1 MKGPVSALGTH
12 PMKPGRASRRRRS
25 HPPKAENV
33 RPAVSLERVLP
44 WALVAIAIA
53 GLTAGLL
60 ARAAG
65 RPDLADLAWAL
76 GTVPVIAGLAVS
88 IVRDLLSDRV
98 GVDAIALLSMSA
110 ALALGQ
116 PLAGAVVALMY
127 SGGNVLEEI
136 AIARAERDL
145 RSLVDRAPRQAHRKS
160 SDRIEDVPI
169 EDVAIGDELL
179 VRGGE
184 IVPVDGVVGSLS
196 ATIDESAVTGE
207 PIPVQK
213 PRGNAVLSGSLNAG
227 EAFQLTVTATAGES
241 TYAGIVRMVTAAQTA
256 KAPFVRLADR
266 YALIFLPVTL
276 VIAFVAWFISGDLTR
291 SLAVLVAA
299 TPCPLI
305 LAAPVAFIAGVAQAA
320 RRGILAKGG
329 GALEA
334 LARAHTVLFDKTGTL
349 TVGGARLLSVEV
361 APGEDPNEV
370 LMLGASLEQASHHVL
385 AKAVVVAAADRGLEL
400 KPPEHVKETM
410 GSGLNGLIDGRR
422 VKVGSRE
429 MIPPHAAPSP
439 WELRAIRRASWRSA
453 LIVFVAVDDR
463 PIGALLLA
471 DELRADTPRAIRL
484 LRDAGIARMVMVTGD
499 RAAAAQAIGAAL
511 DLDAVLADRVP
522 SDKVD
527 AVRSE
532 QRLHPTI
539 MVGDGINDAPALA
552 VADVGVALGAR
563 GASAS
568 SEAADVVILTDRLD
582 RVGDAIMI
590 AQRARR
596 IALQSIFAGM
606 GMSLVAMMAAAAGW
620 LDPVPAAIVQEV
632 IDVAVILNALR
643 ALVPSLVS
651 GGPRITAEQGRTL
664 HHDHQALFKDL
675 DRLRQIVDEL
685 DDVTPE
691 SAAAMIG
698 EAHRLVQNSV
708 VAHERDD
715 EDSVYPKLTEVLRD
729 RHGLSAMSRA
739 HREILHLARLL
750 DRIVE
755 DLPSEK
761 IDRYLVRDAQRV
773 IEAIE
778 TLVRMHTAQEE
789 DIYEAV
795 VSPA

>member
-1 MKGPVSALGTH
+1 MSF
-12 PMKPGRASRRRRS
+12 
-25 HPPKAENV
+25 
-33 RPAVSLERVLP
+33 ERVLR
-44 WALVAIAIA
+44 WTLVAIAIA
-53 GLTAGLL
+53 GLAAGIL

-65 RPDLADLAWAL
+65 RLDLADLAWAL
-76 GTVPVIAGLAVS
+76 GTAPVIGGLAVS
-88 IVRDLLSDRV
+88 IVRDLLGGRL

-127 SGGNVLEEI
+127 SGGNVLEDI

-145 RSLVDRAPRQAHRKS
+145 RSLVDRAPRHAHRKN
-160 SDRIEDVPI
+160 DERIGDVPI
-169 EDVAIGDELL
+169 EDVVVGEQLL
-179 VRGGE
+179 VRAGE
-184 IVPVDGVVGSLS
+184 IVPVDGIVGSVF

-207 PIPVQK
+207 PIPVEK
-213 PRGNAVLSGSLNAG
+213 TRGSAVLSGSLNAG
-227 EAFQLTVTATAGES
+227 ETFELTVTAPAGES

-256 KAPFVRLADR
+256 KAPFVRMADR

-276 VIAFVAWFISGDLTR
+276 VMAFVAWRISGDLTR

-320 RRGILAKGG
+320 RRGILVKGG
-329 GALEA
+329 AALEA
-334 LARAHTVLFDKTGTL
+334 LARAHTVLLDKTGTL

-361 APGEDPNEV
+361 APGQDADEV
-370 LMLGASLEQASHHVL
+370 LTLGASLEQASHHVL
-385 AKAVVVAAADRGLEL
+385 AKAVVAAAVDRGLKL
-400 KPPEHVKETM
+400 RPPEHVKETM
-410 GSGLNGLIDGRR
+410 GSGLSGLIDGRR
-422 VKVGSRE
+422 VTAGSRE
-429 MIPPHAAPSP
+429 MLLSHAELSP

-453 LIVFVAVDDR
+453 LIVFVAVDGR
-463 PIGALLLA
+463 SIGALLLA
-471 DELRADTPRAIRL
+471 DELRPDTPRAIRL
-484 LRDAGIARMVMVTGD
+484 LRDAGIVRMVMVTGD

-522 SDKVD
+522 SDKVE
-527 AVRSE
+527 AVRTE
-532 QRLHPTI
+532 QRQHPTI

-552 VADVGVALGAR
+552 VADIGVALGAR

-568 SEAADVVILTDRLD
+568 SEAADVVILADRLD
-582 RVGDAIMI
+582 RVGEAIVI

-596 IALQSIFAGM
+596 IAVQSIVVGM
-606 GMSLVAMMAAAAGW
+606 GLSLAAMVAATLGW

-643 ALVPSLVS
+643 ALTPALVR
-651 GGPRITAEQGRTL
+651 GGPRITTEQGLSL
-664 HHDHQALFKDL
+664 HHDHQALFRDL
-675 DRLRQIVDEL
+675 DRLRDIVDAL

-691 SAAAMIG
+691 SAAALIG
-698 EAHRLVQNSV
+698 EAHRLVQTSV
-708 VAHERDD
+708 VMHERED
-715 EDSVYPKLTEVLRD
+715 EDSVYPKLAEVLRD

-750 DRIVE
+750 ARIVE
-755 DLPSEK
+755 DIPSEK

-795 VSPA
+795 AA

>member
-1 MKGPVSALGTH
+1 MSFDRIL
-12 PMKPGRASRRRRS
+12 R
-25 HPPKAENV
+25 
-33 RPAVSLERVLP
+33 

-53 GLTAGLL
+53 GLTAGSL

-65 RPDLADLAWAL
+65 RPVVADFAWAL
-76 GTVPVIAGLAVS
+76 GTAPVIAGLAIS
-88 IVRDLLSDRV
+88 IVRDLMSGRV

-136 AIARAERDL
+136 AVARAEHDL
-145 RSLVDRAPRQAHRKS
+145 RSLVDRAPRQVHRKS
-160 SDRIEDVPI
+160 GERIEDAPV
-169 EDVAIGDELL
+169 EDVAVGEELL
-179 VRGGE
+179 VKAGE
-184 IVPVDGVVGSLS
+184 IVPVDGVVASAS
-196 ATIDESAVTGE
+196 ATIDESTVTGE
-207 PIPVQK
+207 PIPVEK
-213 PRGNAVLSGSLNAG
+213 TRGTAVLSGSLNAG
-227 EAFQLTVTATAGES
+227 ETFQLTVTAVASES

-256 KAPFVRLADR
+256 KAPFVRMADR
-266 YALIFLPVTL
+266 YALIFLPLTL
-276 VIAFVAWFISGDLTR
+276 VIAFVAWRISGDLTR

-329 GALEA
+329 SALES

-361 APGEDPNEV
+361 APGEDPDEV
-370 LMLGASLEQASHHVL
+370 LRLGASLEQASHHVL
-385 AKAVVVAAADRGLEL
+385 AKAVVAAALDRGLKLE
-400 KPPEHVKETM
+400 PPEHVKEIM
-410 GSGLNGLIDGRR
+410 GSGLGGRIGGR
-422 VKVGSRE
+422 HVVAGSRE
-429 MIPPHAAPSP
+429 MLLSHAELSA

-453 LIVFVAVDDR
+453 LIVFVAVDGR
-463 PIGALLLA
+463 LTGALLLA

-484 LRDAGIARMVMVTGD
+484 LRDAGIKRMVMVTGD

-522 SDKVD
+522 ADKVE

-552 VADVGVALGAR
+552 MADTGIALGAR

-582 RVGDAIMI
+582 RVGEAIII
-590 AQRARR
+590 AQRTRR
-596 IALQSIFAGM
+596 IALQSIFVGM
-606 GMSLVAMMAAAAGW
+606 GLSLVAMVAAAVGW

-643 ALVPSLVS
+643 ALNPPLVRS
-651 GGPRITAEQGRTL
+651 GPRLTAEQGLTL
-664 HHDHQALFKDL
+664 HHDHQALLRDL
-675 DRLRQIVDEL
+675 DRLRQIVDAL
-685 DDVTPE
+685 DDAAPE
-691 SAAAMIG
+691 SVVALIG
-698 EAHRLVQNSV
+698 EAHRLVQSSV
-708 VAHERDD
+708 VMHERED

-750 DRIVE
+750 ARIAE

-761 IDRYLVRDAQRV
+761 IDRYLIRDAQRV

-795 VSPA
+795 AA